1 MKKSDFQRK
10 NCQYR
15 QNEAYSPSHVF
26 HMLGLP
32 ERESHLEGEIVP
44 SVPFDSDM
52 LRMDTNRIIKCF
64 YPNSSI
70 HFLGLAM
77 PLIETATRE
86 RERDGERG
94 QEIITS
100 LYEIE
105 KCTNDKFY

>member
-1 MKKSDFQRK
+1 
-10 NCQYR
+10 
-15 QNEAYSPSHVF
+15 
-26 HMLGLP
+26 MLGLP